1 MRTLESET
9 VCREEAVLRDLGF
22 ALIRARDGS
31 YVATETLPRS
41 VPATLPH
48 ATPQEAWEATYKRVI
63 RRN

>member
-1 MRTLESET
+1 MSTLESET
-9 VCREEAVLRDLGF
+9 VCREETVLRDMGF
-22 ALIRARDGS
+22 ALIQSRDGR
-31 YVATETLPRS
+31 YVATETLPRA